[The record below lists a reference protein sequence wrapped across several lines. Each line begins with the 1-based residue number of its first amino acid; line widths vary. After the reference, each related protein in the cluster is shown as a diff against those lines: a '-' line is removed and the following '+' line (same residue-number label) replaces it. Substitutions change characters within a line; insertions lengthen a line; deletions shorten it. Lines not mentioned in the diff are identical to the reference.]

1 MSDSA
6 LQPLFNEKKYVQ
18 VRRKPVLVSYLWRG
32 EIRNLL
38 LLAPYPM
45 LSDDFSDAQVQKYI
59 DLCHQAIRKQ
69 DQGLKETYQNMFR
82 DMAI

>member
-1 MSDSA
+1 
-6 LQPLFNEKKYVQ
+6 
-18 VRRKPVLVSYLWRG
+18 
-32 EIRNLL
+32 
-38 LLAPYPM
+38 M